1 MGPAT
6 RGGKVGLTLVIS
18 FPLPSCPA
26 GVRFAR
32 EPRKALFSSESDCHL
47 SPASR
52 WLQLLDKNPYQN
64 PRPLAAG
71 SLISKILI
79 GETNL
84 TSVISKP
91 TLEKENLLHKATKI
105 IAVLVIMIF
114 LGTGSTA
121 VAQEDATADKNNSA
135 ITYEKLKV
143 FSEILSLIESNYV
156 ESVGSDALIE
166 GAIKGMVK
174 ALDPHSSYLPPKSYK
189 NMLVDTSGKFGG
201 LGIEI
206 SIRKGLLTVVSPI
219 EDTPAFKAGVEAG
232 DKIIKIE
239 DESTLDMTLTD
250 AVSKL
255 RGETG
260 SPITITVFRDSI
272 DGPKEFTIVRAV
284 IKVRSVKKKIYRNE
298 IGYVKIRS
306 FSKNTSSDL
315 DAALAEFERKG
326 VTKLILDVR
335 NNPGGLLNQAVE
347 VSDRFLKKENLIVYT
362 KGRTDEQNM
371 RFTTHDKVKRV
382 TYPMIILV
390 NGGSASASEIV
401 AGALQDLG
409 RAVILGTNT
418 FGKGSVQTIIPLTDG
433 SALRLTTARYYTPS
447 GRVIQE
453 NGIVPDIIVE
463 MPLPGEVKEEKDKKK
478 ESKEKTKL
486 RRFLREKDLKKHLKG
501 KRSFDGVD
509 NGEETETKNPEKK
522 QEEAGNTLEEELQ
535 KDRQLMTAVSLL
547 EGWEIMRKTLKPS
560 PRKKDSAPSQIS
572 MNAN

>member
-1 MGPAT
+1 M
-6 RGGKVGLTLVIS
+6 
-18 FPLPSCPA
+18 
-26 GVRFAR
+26 
-32 EPRKALFSSESDCHL
+32 
-47 SPASR
+47 
-52 WLQLLDKNPYQN
+52 
-64 PRPLAAG
+64 
-71 SLISKILI
+71 ISKILF

-84 TSVISKP
+84 TYVTGKP
-91 TLEKENLLHKATKI
+91 TIHKLNLLPKATRI
-105 IAVLVIMIF
+105 IAVLVMMIF
-114 LGTGSTA
+114 L
-121 VAQEDATADKNNSA
+121 ATAGIAGAEKKENGDEDSTLK
-135 ITYEKLKV
+135 TYEKLKV
-143 FSEILSLIESNYV
+143 FSEILSLVESNYV
-156 ESVGSDALIE
+156 EGVGSDVLIE

-219 EDTPAFKAGVEAG
+219 EDTPAFNAGIKAG

-250 AVSKL
+250 AVSRL
-255 RGETG
+255 RGENGT
-260 SPITITVFRDSI
+260 PITITVFRDSLEA
-272 DGPKEFTIVRAV
+272 PKEFTIVRAI

-298 IGYVKIRS
+298 IGYIKIRS
-306 FSKNTSSDL
+306 FSKNTSKDL

-326 VTKLILDVR
+326 VTKLVLDVR

-409 RAVILGTNT
+409 RAVILGTTT

-453 NGIVPDIIVE
+453 NGIIPDIIVE
-463 MPLPGEVKEEKDKKK
+463 MPLESEVKDEEDEKK

-501 KRSFDGVD
+501 KRSFDGVVND
-509 NGEETETKNPEKK
+509 EEAEKK
-522 QEEAGNTLEEELQ
+522 DSEKKLEEAENSLEKELK
-535 KDRQLMTAVSLL
+535 KDHQLMTAVSLL
-547 EGWEIMRKTLKPS
+547 EGWEIMQKTLKPS
-560 PRKKDSAPSQIS
+560 PKKTDSAPSQIS
-572 MNAN
+572 MNNN